1 MPMAPE
7 PTTSSDFGIA
17 GGTMASKYVQTS
29 FLSGSRPGSTRGRA
43 PVAMMMCLA

>member
-7 PTTSSDFGIA
+7 PITSSDFGILS
-17 GGTMASKYVQTS
+17 GFIASKYVQTS
-29 FLSGSRPGSTRGRA
+29 FLSGSMPGSTRGRA